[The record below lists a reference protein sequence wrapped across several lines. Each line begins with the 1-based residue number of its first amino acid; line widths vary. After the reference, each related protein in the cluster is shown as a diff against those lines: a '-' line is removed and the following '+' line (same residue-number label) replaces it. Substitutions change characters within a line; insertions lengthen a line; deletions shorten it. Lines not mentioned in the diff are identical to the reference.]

1 MTLLNH
7 RKQLTMNENRLI
19 SSSLEDYLEAIADLI
34 ELTEVSELLAD
45 ADLNTMVNI
54 KDATAIQKHI
64 AGIETGYPIGE
75 PI

>member
-1 MTLLNH
+1 MGDVNLDQKVNI
-7 RKQLTMNENRLI
+7 KDATMI
-19 SSSLEDYLEAIADLI
+19 QKAIADLI

-64 AGIETGYPIGE
+64 AGIETGFPIGE
-75 PI
+75 PIA